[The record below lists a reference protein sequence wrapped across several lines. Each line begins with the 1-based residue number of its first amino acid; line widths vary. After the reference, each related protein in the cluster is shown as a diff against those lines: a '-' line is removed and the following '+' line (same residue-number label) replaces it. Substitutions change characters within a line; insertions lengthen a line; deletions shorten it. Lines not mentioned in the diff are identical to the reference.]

1 MSQQYRR
8 VNMSEVRQ
16 VLDWMRP
23 GVGYTSDY
31 LADATGMDWRRVVF
45 ALLRAED
52 KGLIEV
58 TRPSVYRAKKE
69 RNLYWRLRG
78 YDHRTADR

>member
-8 VNMSEVRQ
+8 VNMAEVHQ

-52 KGLIEV
+52 KGLVEV
-58 TRPSVYRAKKE
+58 TRPGVYRAKKE
-69 RNLYWRLRG
+69 RNLYWKV
-78 YDHRTADR
+78 TKE